1 MPYKRQMFR
10 SLTKHASIIGIY
22 HLVHIHIQYFIKQHQ
37 AALILDRSCYI
48 IRRIVYG
55 STILP
60 LVIAVDNSVTI
71 EIPTSYITCGS
82 LHHISILIGDV
93 RYFTIAFR
101 AFHYNQMAFS
111 VVFHLPSKLIGIG
124 STSVVY

>member
-1 MPYKRQMFR
+1 MCIRD
-10 SLTKHASIIGIY
+10 S
-22 HLVHIHIQYFIKQHQ
+22 IHIQYFIKQHQ

-71 EIPTSYITCGS
+71 ETVSYTHLDVYKRQYIFS
-82 LHHISILIGDV
+82 ESIVTPVLLVSNGV
-93 RYFTIAFR
+93 KR
-101 AFHYNQMAFS
+101 
-111 VVFHLPSKLIGIG
+111 
-124 STSVVY
+124 